1 MISYSHYYNII
12 FFLLFYTSHSPPLFQ
27 NCPHFLSFQTVL
39 FFLFFSCTVPMESAA
54 ATRPLGSSNHT
65 FRNPH
70 NNSHSAASSSS
81 SRHHHGSLSPT
92 SVLVIAVS
100 AISVVVVLLVVVAI
114 VLLRKLR
121 ADHVSRAASFKE
133 SNGSISSSINH
144 VVVHRNGSHRFVPRS
159 SSTATTINFNSS
171 PDVGGGCLSTSN
183 MGHKTPTRHRRGVV
197 QVFTYRELETA
208 TGNFNAGNVIGN
220 GGYGVVYRGIL
231 SDGTVAAIKMLH
243 REGKHSERAF
253 RIEVDLLS
261 RLHSTYLVELLG
273 YCADQH
279 HRLLIFEF
287 MPNGTL
293 QQHLHHKQYQPLNWG
308 TRLRIALDCA
318 RALEFLHEHA
328 VPAVIHRDFKC
339 SNILLD
345 HNFRAK
351 VSDFGLAKTGSDK
364 INGQISTRVLGTTGY
379 LAPDGK
385 LTTKSDVY
393 SYGVVLL
400 QLLTG
405 RIPVDIKRP
414 PGEHVLVSWALP
426 RLTNREQ
433 VAGMVDPAL
442 EGQYSKKDLVQV
454 AAIAAMCVQPE
465 ADYRPLMTDVV
476 QSLIP
481 LVKNLSS
488 VSSSARFQN
497 QISPREGSMMSKKN
511 DVSHRALFLC

>member
-1 MISYSHYYNII
+1 
-12 FFLLFYTSHSPPLFQ
+12 
-27 NCPHFLSFQTVL
+27 
-39 FFLFFSCTVPMESAA
+39 
-54 ATRPLGSSNHT
+54 
-65 FRNPH
+65 
-70 NNSHSAASSSS
+70 
-81 SRHHHGSLSPT
+81 
-92 SVLVIAVS
+92 
-100 AISVVVVLLVVVAI
+100 
-114 VLLRKLR
+114 
-121 ADHVSRAASFKE
+121 
-133 SNGSISSSINH
+133 
-144 VVVHRNGSHRFVPRS
+144 
-159 SSTATTINFNSS
+159 
-171 PDVGGGCLSTSN
+171 

-243 REGKHSERAF
+243 REGKH
-253 RIEVDLLS
+253 ILQVDLLS

-379 LAPDGK
+379 LAPEYASTGK

-414 PGEHVLVSWALP
+414 PGEHVLVSWVGE
-426 RLTNREQ
+426 LTSSE
-433 VAGMVDPAL
+433 
-442 EGQYSKKDLVQV
+442 
-454 AAIAAMCVQPE
+454 
-465 ADYRPLMTDVV
+465 T
-476 QSLIP
+476 P
-481 LVKNLSS
+481 LVWGKNSYGLFTILTGSS
-488 VSSSARFQN
+488 KIDQQRTGGRN
-497 QISPREGSMMSKKN
+497 G
-511 DVSHRALFLC
+511 